1 MSGRQVVSSAKA
13 FASSIVDTYN
23 PKAGLLSQ
31 LYHRALTSF
40 YLSQVKGSFMDF
52 NKSDFPTTAVG
63 IYAKL
68 RESAKKN
75 DKAILQD
82 VLTLPNY
89 DLFKMCLKNRKPL
102 PYQLYKEV
110 AQAKIVHC
118 RMTSEKGNQVEMQT
132 FAHVTV
138 LLHCQSESGE
148 PRTQLG
154 IYERRMDNK
163 QPHAWKIAFIEDQR
177 EGR

>member
-23 PKAGLLSQ
+23 PKASLLPR
-31 LYHRALTSF
+31 LYHRALTGF

-52 NKSDFPTTAVG
+52 SKSEFPTTAIS
-63 IYAKL
+63 IYTKL

-75 DKAILQD
+75 DKALLQD
-82 VLTLPNY
+82 LLTLPNY
-89 DLFKMCLKNRKPL
+89 DLFKMCLKNHKPL

-118 RMTSEKGNQVEMQT
+118 RLTSEKGNQVEAQT
-132 FAHVTV
+132 FAHITV
-138 LLHCQSESGE
+138 LFRCQSESGQ

-154 IYERRMDNK
+154 IYERRIDNK
-163 QPHAWKIAFIEDQR
+163 EPYAWKVAFIEDQR
-177 EGR
+177 ES